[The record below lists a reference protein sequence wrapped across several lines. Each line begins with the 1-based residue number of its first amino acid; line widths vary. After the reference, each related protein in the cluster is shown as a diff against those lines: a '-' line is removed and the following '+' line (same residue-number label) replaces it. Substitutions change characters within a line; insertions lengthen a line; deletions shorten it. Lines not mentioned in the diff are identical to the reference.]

1 MLRWGISSA
10 GVCAESSLG
19 PETQLVWGWLKAES
33 ISRGRK
39 DCPERLYLG
48 FSPPPPPPLPFFQRA
63 LASCGCRV
71 AGQLQARVVS
81 QSVHS
86 SLPQHI
92 LSLYCLVTSA
102 DRSGVGGHLCHP
114 CLQAGAVLHTIPHC
128 CLPLP
133 TQDLFAESLQWVDC
147 EANLTP
153 NVGGY
158 FVEKFVATMYHYL
171 QFAYYRCEPPGGL
184 GARGAL
190 H

>member
-1 MLRWGISSA
+1 MLRWESA
-10 GVCAESSLG
+10 QVCAESSLG

-48 FSPPPPPPLPFFQRA
+48 FSPPPHLPCHSSREPWLPVA
-63 LASCGCRV
+63 LEGGRSLWG
-71 AGQLQARVVS
+71 VVS

-114 CLQAGAVLHTIPHC
+114 CLQAGAVLHTDSSL
-128 CLPLP
+128 LPSP
-133 TQDLFAESLQWVDC
+133 SPQDLFAESLQCKVDC
-147 EANLTP
+147 EASLTP

-171 QFAYYRCEPPGGL
+171 QFAYYKCEPPGGL
-184 GARGAL
+184 GAGGTA
-190 H
+190 